1 MNSKPSFFNRTDP
14 TGRRRVFALA
24 GILAV
29 TLPLLTLMAAAPRA
43 SLSEHVLDI
52 GIVRRGMVARRT
64 VTLTNS
70 GLRPL
75 TVNTESKTCGI
86 RAVTMG
92 PITVAAGDTA
102 ALELE
107 ADTAIFPEGPS
118 SREIG
123 FPTNDPVHQLL
134 TITVRLDVQSE
145 AVAVPSVI
153 RLGPGARTATVR
165 LKVKNAESVDWR
177 ARPTSPWVSVELRPA
192 AQDQGHQLELMA
204 SLRSDARESWDL
216 GSIVISAN
224 GHDTPEVLRIPV
236 RGPFPVNR

>member
-1 MNSKPSFFNRTDP
+1 MNSKPSFFNRIDP

-29 TLPLLTLMAAAPRA
+29 LLPLLTLMAAAPRA
-43 SLSEHVLDI
+43 SLSGHVLEL
-52 GIVRRGMVARRT
+52 GTVRRGVVVRRS

-70 GLRPL
+70 GLLPL
-75 TVNTESKTCGI
+75 TVNTETKTCGV
-86 RAVTMG
+86 RAITTG

-153 RLGPGARTATVR
+153 RLGPGSRTATVR
-165 LKVKNAESVDWR
+165 LKVKNVEGMQWR
-177 ARPTSPWVSVELRPA
+177 ARQTSPWVSVELRPA
-192 AQDQGHQLELMA
+192 AQD
-204 SLRSDARESWDL
+204 
-216 GSIVISAN
+216 
-224 GHDTPEVLRIPV
+224 
-236 RGPFPVNR
+236 